1 MVSICTIVL
10 SGSGDNEDDDVAMK
24 RIEKKNLELA
34 LIPYKGLR
42 TRVKIWLKS
51 STII

>member
-10 SGSGDNEDDDVAMK
+10 SGSGDDEDDDVAMK
-24 RIEKKNLELA
+24 RIEKNILEPA

-42 TRVKIWLKS
+42 THVKYG
-51 STII
+51 

>member
-10 SGSGDNEDDDVAMK
+10 SRSGDDEDDDAAMK
-24 RIEKKNLELA
+24 RIEKKNLEPA

-42 TRVKIWLKS
+42 THVKIWLKS